1 MLKRYLCIFLYFLV
15 FKIVYWV
22 FLFMYLIV
30 NIEICVKLNIINI
43 INILKNIII
52 VNSLSC

>member
-30 NIEICVKLNIINI
+30 NIEIYVKLNIINI